1 MSNPNYSYS
10 RVVALT
16 YEASIEKIVANLKE
30 EGFGVLTEVDV
41 KKTIEEKL
49 GVDFR
54 PYTILGACNP
64 SLAHR
69 AFQVEE
75 EIGLL
80 LPCNV
85 IVYVN
90 KEGET
95 VVSALDPEVAMLVVD
110 NPVIAEVASAVR
122 ARLMAAVDAL

>member
-1 MSNPNYSYS
+1 MSEAPYSYS

-16 YEASIEKIVANLKE
+16 YEEALSRIIAKLKE
-30 EGFGVLTEVDV
+30 QGFGVLTEIDV
-41 KKTIEEKL
+41 RKTLKEKI
-49 GVDFR
+49 GVEFR
-54 PYTILGACNP
+54 PYKILGACSP
-64 SLAHR
+64 PFAHR
-69 AFQVEE
+69 ALQVEE

-90 KEGET
+90 EAGET

-110 NPVIAEVASAVR
+110 NPVLAEVASAVR
-122 ARLMAAVDAL
+122 ARLMAAVDAV